1 MEAAVIVDLPNTTTN
16 DINKKITGLR
26 EEGGAIT
33 LSRVLTLVIS
43 LDSDD
48 VLEDSIEAAN
58 FASREHPCRVI
69 VVVHGD
75 RSAAEARL
83 DAQLRVGG
91 DAGAGEVVSL
101 RLHGELADHASSV
114 VLPFLLPDTP
124 VVAWWPKG
132 GPDVPAEDP
141 LGRLAIRRIT
151 NATDCAD
158 PLAAIKGRL
167 HGYTDG
173 DTDLAWAR
181 ITYWRALLASALDQ
195 APYEPITSA
204 VVSGLRDEP
213 SLDVLAG
220 WLAARIDGP
229 VQRAVGDLK
238 VELVRSSE
246 TITLER
252 PQTGITA
259 TLTRTSRPE
268 ARIPL
273 ARREAKECLAE
284 DLRRLDADDI
294 YHEALQGIDKVQYL
308 PEGRSDGGTSRPKAK
323 GTTGDRS

>member
-1 MEAAVIVDLPNTTTN
+1 MIVDLPGTTTN
-16 DINKKITGLR
+16 DISKKITGLR

-48 VLEDSIEAAN
+48 LLEDSIEAAN

-69 VVVHGD
+69 VVVPCD
-75 RSAAEARL
+75 RGAEPRL

-91 DAGAGEVVSL
+91 DAGAGEVVAL

-124 VVAWWPKG
+124 VVAWWPAIA
-132 GPDVPAEDP
+132 PAVPAQDP
-141 LGRLAIRRIT
+141 LGKLAIRRIT
-151 NATDCAD
+151 DATNSPD

-167 HGYTDG
+167 QGYTGG
-173 DTDLAWAR
+173 DTDLAWSR
-181 ITYWRALLASALDQ
+181 VTYWRALLAAAVDQ
-195 APYEPITSA
+195 DPHEPITSA
-204 VVSGLRDEP
+204 LVSGLQNEP
-213 SLDVLAG
+213 ALDIMAG

-229 VQRAVGDLK
+229 VQRAVGELK
-238 VELVRSSE
+238 VELNRDGE
-246 TITLER
+246 TITLRR
-252 PQTGITA
+252 PQTGVTA
-259 TLTRTSRPE
+259 TLSRTSRPE

-284 DLRRLDADDI
+284 DLRRLDADEI

-308 PEGRSDGGTSRPKAK
+308 
-323 GTTGDRS
+323 

>member
-1 MEAAVIVDLPNTTTN
+1 MEATVIVDLPGTSTN
-16 DINKKITGLR
+16 DINKKIIGLR

-48 VLEDSIEAAN
+48 LLEDSIEAAN

-69 VVVHGD
+69 VVVSGD
-75 RSAAEARL
+75 RGAAESRL

-91 DAGAGEVVSL
+91 DAGAGEIVAL

-124 VVAWWPKG
+124 VVAWWPALAPK
-132 GPDVPAEDP
+132 VPSQDP
-141 LGRLAIRRIT
+141 LGKLAIRRIT
-151 NATDCAD
+151 DATNGAD
-158 PLAAIKGRL
+158 PLACIKSRL
-167 HGYTDG
+167 EGYTSG
-173 DTDLAWAR
+173 DTDLAWSR
-181 ITYWRALLASALDQ
+181 VTYWRALLAAAVDQ
-195 APYEPITSA
+195 EPHEPITSA
-204 VVSGLRDEP
+204 LVSGLQTEP
-213 SLDVLAG
+213 ALDIMAG

-229 VQRAVGDLK
+229 VQRAVGELK

-246 TITLER
+246 TITLKR
-252 PQTGITA
+252 PQTGVTA

-284 DLRRLDADDI
+284 DLRRLDADEI
-294 YHEALQGIDKVQYL
+294 YHEALQGIDKVQYV
-308 PEGRSDGGTSRPKAK
+308 
-323 GTTGDRS
+323 

>member
-1 MEAAVIVDLPNTTTN
+1 MIVDLPNTTTN

-75 RSAAEARL
+75 RSAAETRL

-114 VLPFLLPDTP
+114 VVPFLLPDTP

-167 HGYTDG
+167 QGYTDG

-195 APYEPITSA
+195 APYESITSA